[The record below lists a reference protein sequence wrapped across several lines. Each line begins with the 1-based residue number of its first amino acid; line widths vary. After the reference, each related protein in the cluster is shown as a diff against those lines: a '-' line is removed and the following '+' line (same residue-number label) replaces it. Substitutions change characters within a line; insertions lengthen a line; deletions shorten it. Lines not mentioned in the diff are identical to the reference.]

1 MPRQN
6 GSAYKTVQTG
16 VGNSTGSRTHGPS
29 ALEYGTATGMDLVG
43 GSNGRGMPI
52 TEPLTRNWQD
62 VLRHIQQRHAM
73 QPRVP
78 LAIRVFEF
86 TIAAITLLLTAPII
100 LLLAVLV
107 RSDSPGGALFQQDRV
122 GRGGKLF
129 RFTKFRTLL
138 VDAKQRFPEL
148 YAYRYTPEEI
158 DRLCFK
164 VPNDPRITRVGR
176 WLRKS
181 TLDELP
187 NFWHVLTG
195 EMALVGPR
203 PEIPEML
210 PYYTEEE
217 LIKFS
222 VRPGIT
228 GIPQISGRGRL
239 RFREA
244 AALDVYYVQN
254 RTFVLDLRI
263 MFRTLYLI
271 MRRDGAF

>member
-1 MPRQN
+1 MR
-6 GSAYKTVQTG
+6 
-16 VGNSTGSRTHGPS
+16 
-29 ALEYGTATGMDLVG
+29 L
-43 GSNGRGMPI
+43 
-52 TEPLTRNWQD
+52 
-62 VLRHIQQRHAM
+62 
-73 QPRVP
+73 
-78 LAIRVFEF
+78 FEC
-86 TIAAITLLLTAPII
+86 TIAAVALILTAPIM
-100 LLLAVLV
+100 LVLAAIV
-107 RSDSPGGALFQQDRV
+107 RSDSPGRALFRQQRV
-122 GRGGKLF
+122 GRGGRLF

-164 VPNDPRITRVGR
+164 VPNDPRVTRVGL

-210 PYYTEEE
+210 PYYTDEE
-217 LIKFS
+217 LIKYS

-228 GIPQISGRGRL
+228 GLPQISGRGRL
-239 RFREA
+239 KFREA

-254 RTFVLDLRI
+254 RTFLFDLKI

-271 MRRDGAF
+271 VRRDGAF